1 MPLGCCA
8 EMLLQIDW
16 RGKALLLDPASVP
29 QGVLWH
35 PWQGTSPY
43 NVLNNTAVTWPRV
56 AGDTKNAAEH
66 LIRGTEPS
74 ALNAEYS
81 AGRMHKGVWK
91 GPSLGD
97 GAL

>member
-1 MPLGCCA
+1 M
-8 EMLLQIDW
+8 
-16 RGKALLLDPASVP
+16 
-29 QGVLWH
+29 
-35 PWQGTSPY
+35 
-43 NVLNNTAVTWPRV
+43 LNNTAVTWPRV